1 MGKPKIIVE
10 GIFKTVTPLCTI
22 STIKEGY
29 SGFILD
35 SSFVIYTKK
44 GTDNQYL
51 RIRKDAKVFE
61 EELESNMLG
70 IDKKEGIISIR
81 PTPGAYFY
89 VNDTFDDDITLYIDE
104 IEIQYEE
111 VCFFGDFEVEEE
123 QNEIDM
129 ILARCKTLQE
139 KHQDFID
146 YCYKIEAE
154 EKGMLKF
161 AEKVEIEMAKA
172 LPNMQLSVL
181 RMFEDEVKTQDEILK
196 EKVSILKNKDGYT
209 EEDEIPNFRILGD
222 YLNKVIDLIDDFIT
236 KKENIIP
243 ERRLS
248 KLDINELVELLNKTK
263 DEQEKELIK
272 REIDKKV
279 KETRQ

>member
-44 GTDNQYL
+44 GTNNQYL

-61 EELESNMLG
+61 EELETNMLG
-70 IDKKEGIISIR
+70 IDKEEGIISIR

-89 VNDTFDDDITLYIDE
+89 VNDTFDDDIMLYIHE

-123 QNEIDM
+123 QNGIDM
-129 ILARCKTLQE
+129 ILAKCNTLQE
-139 KHQDFID
+139 KHEDFID
-146 YCYKIEAE
+146 YCYKIESE
-154 EKGMLKF
+154 ENDMLKF
-161 AEKVEIEMAKA
+161 AEIVEREMAKA

-209 EEDEIPNFRILGD
+209 EDDEIPNFRILGD
-222 YLNKVIDLIDDFIT
+222 YLNKVIDLINDFIT
-236 KKENIIP
+236 KKENEIP
-243 ERRLS
+243 KKKLS
-248 KLDINELVELLNKTK
+248 KLGINELVELLNKTK

-279 KETRQ
+279 KETRK